1 VTAESLYQF
10 AIPVSKKID
19 KHLEPIRDEYA
30 HFNWYKITIGDDDFP
45 NTVILYRNQ
54 FTGGEKPEKL
64 VIGKPVGLLL
74 PAEKIEKGSKF
85 PDNLDHYL
93 CYEILKR
100 SEGAVP
106 GKHAG
111 LKGQFTNVTPFIVR
125 PHFFCVPC
133 SKDNKK
139 IKNEK
144 DHFVIY
150 LLEKV
155 EEFPEKEVINAKDQW
170 GELTFIPKKQNYFM
184 VPSEKDKVSKSVSN
198 GKKVLGD

>member
-1 VTAESLYQF
+1 MR
-10 AIPVSKKID
+10 D
-19 KHLEPIRDEYA
+19 KYA
-30 HFNWYKITIGDDDFP
+30 HFNWYKITIEDEDFP

-100 SEGAVP
+100 SKEAVP

-111 LKGQFTNVTPFIVR
+111 LKGQFTNVTPFIVGPR
-125 PHFFCVPC
+125 FFCVPC

-139 IKNEK
+139 LKMIK
-144 DHFVIY
+144 VI
-150 LLEKV
+150 LLSIFLRKSKN
-155 EEFPEKEVINAKDQW
+155 FRKMRGLILKTN
-170 GELTFIPKKQNYFM
+170 GEN
-184 VPSEKDKVSKSVSN
+184 
-198 GKKVLGD
+198 